1 MICVLELEKM
11 IRHTGLF
18 TEREERGAFSSFNND
33 IKNRTVIT
41 VSNPMRS
48 GYVKELIDLYHCS
61 CGWFRPCK
69 IRSAKRQT
77 VDRHTGRQANDI
89 VREKR
94 KKYEPLCN
102 LAPPD
107 KRLFFTPFV
116 LESTG
121 YLYEDSLHFENQ

>member
-1 MICVLELEKM
+1 
-11 IRHTGLF
+11 
-18 TEREERGAFSSFNND
+18 
-33 IKNRTVIT
+33 
-41 VSNPMRS
+41 MRS
-48 GYVKELIDLYHCS
+48 GYVKELIDLSITAPVGGSGH
-61 CGWFRPCK
+61 GKFALTK
-69 IRSAKRQT
+69 
-77 VDRHTGRQANDI
+77 DRRLAGTQGRQANDT

-121 YLYEDSLHFENQ
+121 YLHEDAVNV